1 VERIAETGRRKRVN
15 FSQPPRIAKALLKI
29 FGNDSNSDAIL
40 GDIAERFRTGK
51 SRAWYW
57 KEVLIAIALTGF
69 RGPVL
74 LGTVM
79 GIVSGGFS
87 VAGNIARGDLHTV
100 TPYPNVSG
108 VFIAPL
114 IAYMVFRYWL
124 KHGSMAEEVRSA
136 MRSTAMA
143 YGIVFTL
150 INFVFGFLWFSRPVG
165 YSRIPDMVPMLVFV
179 AILVFLLMYSKIR
192 LVGYLA
198 TRLPVRGISK

>member
-1 VERIAETGRRKRVN
+1 MKS
-15 FSQPPRIAKALLKI
+15 SQPPRIARALLKA

-40 GDIAERFRTGK
+40 GDLAERFRTGK

-87 VAGNIARGDLHTV
+87 VAGNIARGDVHSLNV
-100 TPYPNVSG
+100 YPNASTLLV
-108 VFIAPL
+108 APL
-114 IAYMVFRYWL
+114 ITFMVFRYWL
-124 KHGSMAEEVRSA
+124 KHGSTAEEVRSA
-136 MRSTAMA
+136 IRRTAVA
-143 YGIVFTL
+143 QGIVFTL
-150 INFVFGFLWFSRPVG
+150 IYLAFGCFWFSRPVG
-165 YSRIPDMVPMLVFV
+165 YSRFPGMVPLMVLVAVLLFP
-179 AILVFLLMYSKIR
+179 LMYLKIR